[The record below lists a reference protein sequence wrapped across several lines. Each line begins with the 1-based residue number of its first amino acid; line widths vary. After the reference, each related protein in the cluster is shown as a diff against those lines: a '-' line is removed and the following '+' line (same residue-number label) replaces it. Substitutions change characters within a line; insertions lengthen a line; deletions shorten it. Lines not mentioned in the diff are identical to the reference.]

1 MGADQANRA
10 ARRQEAYGALTRRC
24 EREGCRESLA
34 GQLPLAHVP
43 RKTGTR
49 GPLTAPPAK
58 TATATANVSGLMVF
72 QSTSRCRQG
81 RPRSAARASSR
92 CARAENAAIAFS
104 SFPAPPIRG
113 SRYSLARRL
122 ANSRPALIAL
132 ALVWRWRRRVVGL
145 GGRRRLGLR
154 NDEILCRRRH
164 DDYWVIAGH
173 ELRLGRRA
181 RGDGKRGAHTQA
193 QNPCFHAGFP
203 MTGQPVHQ
211 ENAGSTVT
219 RFHLLF
225 CSRVGLCLDLH
236 EPEGHVAQEKTSGRG

>member
-10 ARRQEAYGALTRRC
+10 ARRQEAYGALRGAAKGRAVV
-24 EREGCRESLA
+24 SPLA

-43 RKTGTR
+43 QKAGTC
-49 GPLTAPPAK
+49 GPIHHRALTAPPAK
-58 TATATANVSGLMVF
+58 TATTTATANVSGLMVF
-72 QSTSRCRQG
+72 QSTSRCHQG

-92 CARAENAAIAFS
+92 SARAENAAIAFS

-113 SRYSLARRL
+113 SRYSRARRL

-173 ELRLGRRA
+173 ELRLGRGA
-181 RGDGKRGAHTQA
+181 RGDGKRGAHAQA

-203 MTGQPVHQ
+203 ITCQPVHQ

-219 RFHLLF
+219 RFHLL
-225 CSRVGLCLDLH
+225 SLL
-236 EPEGHVAQEKTSGRG
+236 QSGRPLP